1 MGESAFNSSNTTLA
15 LTSTNFTI
23 TDQNGYSIVATF
35 NNFNPTDLS
44 QIQQLV
50 NITSDNSSTW
60 KIDGGFSSLQY
71 NGPNGNILNYS
82 FGDTQ
87 TVITAGENY
96 YAAGGLN
103 KMIIH
108 GKIQTDTL
116 VIF

>member
-1 MGESAFNSSNTTLA
+1 MPILMDRFIGGGGLDWGGAFNSSNTTLA

-60 KIDGGFSSLQY
+60 KIDGGFSPY
-71 NGPNGNILNYS
+71 NTMDNGNILNYS
-82 FGDTQ
+82 FG
-87 TVITAGENY
+87 
-96 YAAGGLN
+96 
-103 KMIIH
+103 
-108 GKIQTDTL
+108 TL
-116 VIF
+116 KQ